1 MRKSTTYLNCDMG
14 ESYGSW
20 KMGNDP
26 AVMPHIDMANI
37 ACGFHASDPIIMSN
51 TIRLA
56 VAHDV
61 KIGAHPSYPD
71 LQGFGRRSI
80 SMPPEEI
87 TAMMIYQVG
96 ALKALC
102 ESHNTEVTYIK
113 PHGALYNDMQTDLTV
128 FEAVVDA
135 TSSFDVP
142 LMTLA
147 VTDNQALLDIAD
159 KYNVP
164 LLFEAFADRRYQANG
179 LLAPRSLQDAVIDN
193 RDDLLSQVQQIIR
206 YNKVRTIDGF
216 LIPLEADTICVHGD
230 NDESISLIQ
239 DIRDLIN
246 AEEGAE

>member
-1 MRKSTTYLNCDMG
+1 MSKSTTYLNCDMG

-20 KMGNDP
+20 EMGNDP

-37 ACGFHASDPIIMSN
+37 ACGFHAADPIIMNN

-80 SMPPEEI
+80 PMSAEEI
-87 TAMMIYQVG
+87 TAMIIYQVG

-135 TSSFDVP
+135 VASFELP

-147 VTDNQALLDIAD
+147 ITDNQALLDIAD
-159 KYNVP
+159 SYNVP

-179 LLAPRSLQDAVIDN
+179 LLAPRSIPDAVIHN

-206 YNKVRTIDGF
+206 YKKVRTIDGF

-230 NDESISLIQ
+230 NEESISMIQAIRTLIK
-239 DIRDLIN
+239 
-246 AEEGAE
+246 AEEGVE